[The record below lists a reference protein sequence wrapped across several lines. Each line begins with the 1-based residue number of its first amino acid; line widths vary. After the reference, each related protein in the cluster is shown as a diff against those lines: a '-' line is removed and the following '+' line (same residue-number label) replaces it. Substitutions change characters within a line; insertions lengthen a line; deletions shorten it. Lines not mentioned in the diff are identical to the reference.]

1 MEQAQSLD
9 PHRPERCPETFG
21 SASWPYVQRCLL
33 DVDHDDTCVGSRSG
47 LWCKECQAAVDSR
60 QHAIHVL
67 ETGYTKDTMPRR
79 GMEDVPIKNE
89 VL

>member
-1 MEQAQSLD
+1 MEDAQSLD

-33 DVDHDDTCVGSRSG
+33 NRDHDGICVGSKSG
-47 LWCKECQAAVDSR
+47 FWCRECVASVDSYA
-60 QHAIHVL
+60 HTIHEL
-67 ETGYTKDTMPRR
+67 ETGYSKSNAPRR

-89 VL
+89 IL